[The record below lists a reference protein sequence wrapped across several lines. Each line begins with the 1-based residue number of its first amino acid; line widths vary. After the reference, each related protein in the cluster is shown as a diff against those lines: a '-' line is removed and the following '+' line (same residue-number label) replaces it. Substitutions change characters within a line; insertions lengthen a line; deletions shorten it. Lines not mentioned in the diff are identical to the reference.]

1 MRRDIDFV
9 GKRVVFITI
18 SLIFIAL
25 SLIFIFT
32 KGFDLGVDFTG
43 GTEMIIRV
51 KSQDVTEADLRNLLD
66 KIGFT
71 HARVTRSGL
80 NVSKKEGKD
89 FIVTVRHMFFAKT
102 PDEIVNEI
110 YNKEVKPYQVFS
122 AVLGRDAK
130 DLANRINGLMN
141 SFDKIIEDM
150 KKGADLTA
158 DLKPFFGDK
167 ASEVAKAVNS
177 LITPDERKA
186 DLAGAVDRKREMIEK
201 FLLKK
206 LIEKPVEE
214 YGKTKVVTKILSAI
228 EKNLG
233 KKAMV
238 ISFTEIS
245 GSAAQEIRSGTYTA
259 VLVAIIAILL
269 YITLRF
275 NFIFGIGAI
284 VALIHDVTIT
294 LGFYSF
300 FGYEMNVP
308 AVAAILTLIGYS
320 LNDTIVVYDRIREN
334 FRRYRKMDVERLV
347 NRSINEVIV
356 RSINTSLTTFF
367 VVLILLIFAGKTIKS
382 FAFGMTVGTVV
393 GTYSSLYIAAPI
405 VIKWVKKF

>member
-1 MRRDIDFV
+1 MRREIDFV
-9 GKRVVFITI
+9 GKRGVFITI
-18 SLIFIAL
+18 SLVLIAL

-43 GTEMIIRV
+43 GTEMIVRV
-51 KSQDVTEADLRNLLD
+51 KSADVTEGEVREILD
-66 KIGFT
+66 GIGFK
-71 HARVTRSGL
+71 HVRVTRSGL
-80 NVSKKEGKD
+80 NVSKEEGKD
-89 FIVTVRHMFFAKT
+89 FIVTVRRMFFAKNA
-102 PDEIVNEI
+102 DEIANEI
-110 YNKEVKPYQVFS
+110 YNKEVKPYQVF
-122 AVLGRDAK
+122 AQVLGDKAK
-130 DLANRINGLMN
+130 DMANRINVLME
-141 SFDKIIEDM
+141 SYDKILNTM
-150 KKGADLTA
+150 KKGEDLVPV
-158 DLKPFFGDK
+158 LKDVFRDR
-167 ASEVAKAVNS
+167 SEEVAKVVNS

-186 DLAGAVDRKREMIEK
+186 DLAGAVDRKREKIEK
-201 FLLKK
+201 FLLKE
-206 LIEKPVEE
+206 LI
-214 YGKTKVVTKILSAI
+214 GKIVKENGKAKVVSEIVSAL

-233 KKAMV
+233 KSVMIV
-238 ISFTEIS
+238 SFTEIS

-259 VLVAIIAILL
+259 ILVAILAILI
-269 YITLRF
+269 YITFRF

-284 VALIHDVTIT
+284 LALIHDVVIT

-356 RSINTSLTTFF
+356 RSVNTSLTTFF

-382 FAFGMTVGTVV
+382 FAFGMTIGTIV

-405 VIKWVKKF
+405 VIKWVKRV